1 MLGRGGTWLL
11 RNISDLG
18 KVYHLPCLC
27 SHNGINPPTRQ
38 VFRIIRKAVSM
49 YKIPGQAKHRPW
61 HNQSLITGLDRD
73 NIEGAKSWNSD
84 PLKWKGTEQPEVK
97 DWLEEGI

>member
-1 MLGRGGTWLL
+1 MLCRGGTLRL

-18 KVYHLPCLC
+18 KVYHLRCPC
-27 SHNGINPPTRQ
+27 SHNGINALTRQ
-38 VFRIIRKAVSM
+38 VLCIVRKVVST

-61 HNQSLITGLDRD
+61 HNQSLITGLDGD
-73 NIEGAKSWNSD
+73 NIKGAKSWNSD
-84 PLKWKGTEQPEVK
+84 PLKWKGTQQPKVK